1 MRPEEQAAIA
11 FCPIGAR
18 DGHGTTAA
26 ARGGAVRRARG
37 EIMSL
42 SQVDIVA
49 VDDGAAFWDDR
60 SALLTGLRENPPRIP
75 AHFGYDALGSD
86 LFELITEL
94 PDYYLTRVEYGL
106 LKRNAGEIA
115 DLIGCGLIAEMGSG
129 SAKKTRL
136 LLAACVER
144 RATSYLPI
152 DVSREMLEAS
162 GRDLTAELPD
172 LRVRGL
178 WGRYEA
184 GLAWLRDSGPEPLTV
199 SFLGSNFGN
208 MPLEERDKLLSEIV
222 GTLRPGDGFL
232 VSVDLLKPARILESA
247 YNDPAGRSAFTPFR
261 LNHLDHLNRRFGGN
275 FDARNFSAR
284 AHFDAGTGTV
294 DARVYATEDH
304 SVALHEL
311 DLELNLRRGDSLNV
325 GLSHKFR
332 REQFVADVTARG
344 LELRAQW
351 TDEEWQYGIFL
362 FTRSSGRR
370 EAADE
375 I

>member
-1 MRPEEQAAIA
+1 
-11 FCPIGAR
+11 
-18 DGHGTTAA
+18 
-26 ARGGAVRRARG
+26 
-37 EIMSL
+37 MSL

-49 VDDGAAFWDDR
+49 VDEGAAFWDDR
-60 SALLTGLRENPPRIP
+60 SALLAGLRENPPRIP
-75 AHFGYDALGSD
+75 AHFGYDARGSD

-106 LKRNAGEIA
+106 LQRNAGEIA
-115 DLIGCGLIAEMGSG
+115 DLIGGGPIAEMGSG

-144 RATSYLPI
+144 RATRYLPI

-162 GRDLTAELPD
+162 GRDLTAQLPG

-184 GLAWLRDSGPEPLTV
+184 GLAWLRDSVPEPLTV

-232 VSVDLLKPARILESA
+232 VSVDLLKPARVLESA

-275 FDARNFSAR
+275 FDARNFSTR
-284 AHFDAGTGTV
+284 AHFDSVTGTV
-294 DARVYATEDH
+294 DARVYANEDH

-311 DLELNLRRGDSLNV
+311 DLELILRRGDSLNV